1 MKRQFTKASKVVAS
15 LVLAAVLTVSA
26 SAQKIEASA
35 ELNVQYAG
43 KLNNQPVFEV
53 AYNKASTEV
62 FTLTIKDN
70 KGYIFYEE
78 TIRNSYAKKFL
89 LDIPE
94 LDNTEIIITL
104 TDKKGNEK
112 QVYRINSKVSQVQDI
127 AVTKL

>member
-15 LVLAAVLTVSA
+15 LVLAAVLTMSA

-35 ELNVQYAG
+35 DLNVQYAG

-53 AYNKASTEV
+53 AYNKTTNEA
-62 FTLTIKDN
+62 FTLTIKDS

-78 TIRNSYAKKFL
+78 VIKNSYSKKFL

-94 LDNTEIIITL
+94 LENADIIISL
-104 TDKKGNEK
+104 TDKRGIEK
-112 QVYRINSKVSQVQDI
+112 QLYKINSKISQVYDF
-127 AVTKL
+127 AVTKQ